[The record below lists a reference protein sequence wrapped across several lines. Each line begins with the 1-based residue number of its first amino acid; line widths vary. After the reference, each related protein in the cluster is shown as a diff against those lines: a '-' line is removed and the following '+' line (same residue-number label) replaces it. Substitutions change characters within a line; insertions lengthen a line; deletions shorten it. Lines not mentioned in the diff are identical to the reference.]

1 MGTTTLLL
9 KLILRPV
16 KELKRSRVVFR
27 WVASSGWPLRRMR
40 VSSANWRTAQGSR
53 GERVPVML
61 HTSDDRLEHI
71 NNKDE
76 EVRGQM
82 IPLAQPTFAG

>member
-1 MGTTTLLL
+1 
-9 KLILRPV
+9 
-16 KELKRSRVVFR
+16 
-27 WVASSGWPLRRMR
+27 MR